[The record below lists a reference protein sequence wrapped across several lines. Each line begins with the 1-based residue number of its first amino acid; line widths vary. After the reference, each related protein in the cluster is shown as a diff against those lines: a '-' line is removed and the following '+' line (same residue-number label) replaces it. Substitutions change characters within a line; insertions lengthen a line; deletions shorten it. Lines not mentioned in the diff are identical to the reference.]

1 MVEQVLSRAEKI
13 LHETPTP
20 YLVAEEREVLAR
32 FLARLERECGDAIR
46 RVILYGSKARGDA
59 DAESD
64 TDVLVV
70 VADDA
75 TRVKIQGITR
85 EASFCE
91 LKGFSFSW
99 RILTE
104 AEYAEYRRLL
114 FPFYVNLRRDGIEL
128 WNPAASLIEEFEYPL
143 DFQEGVSRPMTPE
156 TIALIRRYV
165 EEAQSEWQAV
175 EKLRAEMPLFAIP
188 HAYYAAFYMA
198 TAALY
203 AVSVVRNKHAGVRD
217 GLSEFLV
224 KPKLLEESYKDI
236 YTRLMNARVNVNYRP
251 FQDEDKIPTDD
262 EAREMLRDAER
273 FIARLERF
281 LRERG
286 AIE

>member
-1 MVEQVLSRAEKI
+1 MVSGRGEK
-13 LHETPTP
+13 LLREMQTP

-46 RVILYGSKARGDA
+46 RVILYGSKARGDVHE
-59 DAESD
+59 DSD

-75 TRVKIQGITR
+75 TRAKVQGITR

-91 LKGFSFSW
+91 LAGCSFSW

-104 AEYAEYRRLL
+104 AEYAEYRRLW

-143 DFQEGVSRPMTPE
+143 NFREGVPRPMTPE

-165 EEAQSEWQAV
+165 EEAQNEWQAV
-175 EKLRAEMPLFAIP
+175 EKLRAEMPLSAIP

-203 AVSVVRNKHAGVRD
+203 AVNVVRNKHAGVRD

-224 KPKLLEESYKDI
+224 KPQLLEESYKDI
-236 YTRLMNARVNVNYRP
+236 YSRLTNARVNVNYRP
-251 FQDEDKIPTDD
+251 FQDEDKMLTDNQ
-262 EAREMLRDAER
+262 ARQLLVDAER
-273 FIARLERF
+273 FIARMERF

-286 AIE
+286 AL

>member
-1 MVEQVLSRAEKI
+1 MVSGRGEK
-13 LHETPTP
+13 LWREMQTP

-46 RVILYGSKARGDA
+46 RVILYGSKARGDVHE
-59 DAESD
+59 DSD

-75 TRVKIQGITR
+75 TRAKVQGITR

-91 LKGFSFSW
+91 LAGCSFSW

-104 AEYAEYRRLL
+104 AEYAEYRRLR

-143 DFQEGVSRPMTPE
+143 NFREGVPRPMTPE

-165 EEAQSEWQAV
+165 EEAQNEWQAV
-175 EKLRAEMPLFAIP
+175 EKLRAEMPLSAIP

-203 AVSVVRNKHAGVRD
+203 AVNVVRNKHAGVRD

-224 KPKLLEESYKDI
+224 KPQLLEESYKDI
-236 YTRLMNARVNVNYRP
+236 YSRLTNARVNVNYRP
-251 FQDEDKIPTDD
+251 FQDEDKMLTDNQ
-262 EAREMLRDAER
+262 ARQLLVDAER
-273 FIARLERF
+273 FIARMERF

-286 AIE
+286 AL

>member
-1 MVEQVLSRAEKI
+1 MVSGRGEK
-13 LHETPTP
+13 LLREMQTP

-46 RVILYGSKARGDA
+46 RVILYGSKARGDVHE
-59 DAESD
+59 DSD

-75 TRVKIQGITR
+75 TRAKVQGITR

-91 LKGFSFSW
+91 LAGCSFSW

-104 AEYAEYRRLL
+104 AEYAEYRRLR

-143 DFQEGVSRPMTPE
+143 NFREGVPRPMTPE

-175 EKLRAEMPLFAIP
+175 EKLRAEMPLSAIP

-203 AVSVVRNKHAGVRD
+203 AVNVVRNKHAGVRD

-224 KPKLLEESYKDI
+224 KPQLLEESYKDI
-236 YTRLMNARVNVNYRP
+236 YSRLMNARVNVNYRP
-251 FQDEDKIPTDD
+251 FQDEDKMLTDNQ
-262 EAREMLRDAER
+262 ARQLLVDAER
-273 FIARLERF
+273 FIARMERF

-286 AIE
+286 AL

>member
-1 MVEQVLSRAEKI
+1 MVSGRGEK
-13 LHETPTP
+13 LWREMQTP

-46 RVILYGSKARGDA
+46 RVILYGSKARGDVHE
-59 DAESD
+59 DSD

-75 TRVKIQGITR
+75 TRAKVQGITR

-91 LKGFSFSW
+91 LAGCSFSW

-104 AEYAEYRRLL
+104 AEYAEYRRLW

-143 DFQEGVSRPMTPE
+143 NFREGVPRPMTPE

-175 EKLRAEMPLFAIP
+175 EKLRAEMPLSAIP

-203 AVSVVRNKHAGVRD
+203 AVNVVRNKHAGVRD

-224 KPKLLEESYKDI
+224 KPQLLEESYKDI
-236 YTRLMNARVNVNYRP
+236 YSRLMNARVNVNYRP
-251 FQDEDKIPTDD
+251 FQDEDKMLTDNQ
-262 EAREMLRDAER
+262 ARQLLVDAER
-273 FIARLERF
+273 FIARMERF

-286 AIE
+286 AL

>member
-1 MVEQVLSRAEKI
+1 MVSGRGEK
-13 LHETPTP
+13 LWREMQTP

-32 FLARLERECGDAIR
+32 FLARLEHEYGDAIR
-46 RVILYGSKARGDA
+46 RVILYGSKARGDVHE
-59 DAESD
+59 DSD

-75 TRVKIQGITR
+75 TRAKVQGITR

-91 LKGFSFSW
+91 LAGCSFSW

-104 AEYAEYRRLL
+104 AEYAEYRRLR

-143 DFQEGVSRPMTPE
+143 NFREGVPRPMTPE

-165 EEAQSEWQAV
+165 EEAQNEWQAV
-175 EKLRAEMPLFAIP
+175 EKLRAEMPLSAIP

-203 AVSVVRNKHAGVRD
+203 AVNVVRNKHAGVRD

-224 KPKLLEESYKDI
+224 KPQLLEESYKDI
-236 YTRLMNARVNVNYRP
+236 YSRLMNARVNVNYRP
-251 FQDEDKIPTDD
+251 FQDEDKMLTDNQ
-262 EAREMLRDAER
+262 ARQLLVDAER
-273 FIARLERF
+273 FIARMERF

-286 AIE
+286 AL